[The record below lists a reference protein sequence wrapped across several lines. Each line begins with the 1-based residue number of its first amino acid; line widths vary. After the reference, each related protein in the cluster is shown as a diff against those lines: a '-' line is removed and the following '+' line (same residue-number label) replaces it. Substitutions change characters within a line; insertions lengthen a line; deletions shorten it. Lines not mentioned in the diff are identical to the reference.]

1 MRHIKHFLIVIF
13 FIFSKSVYCCTTA
26 VISGKATND
35 GRALI
40 WKLRDTDYL
49 KNYVKQFTAENGKY
63 AFIGIVNSVDSVGNE
78 VWGGNNEVGF
88 AIMNSASFNVNL
100 DDSVKVK
107 DKEGFFMKKALE
119 TCKTLEDFENLL
131 SNSQKPMG
139 LAAHFGVIDA
149 KGGAAFYEVN
159 NYTWT
164 KYDANDPNVAPEG
177 YILRTNFSE
186 TGKPNVGYGF
196 VRLQTAEQLFT
207 ETTKE
212 KTLDYRSVIQNFS
225 RCLYNPITKN
235 NYKEMYENEPASDR
249 FIHSDNL
256 ITSYGSASCIVI
268 QGVKDNEL
276 PQFTTMWTMIGY
288 PNTCIA
294 LPLWISESE
303 LPNTIIYN
311 DSLKNS
317 KLNQY
322 NMSLLKKCYPI
333 DNPDGYHYLKI
344 SKLVNK
350 ENNGYMQIITPIE
363 TNIFDETDKKLNKW
377 RNKMPPK
384 SEIEQFYTQ
393 LNNIVEKTYKQ
404 ILDK

>member
-212 KTLDYRSVIQNFS
+212 KPLDYRSVIQNFS

-235 NYKEMYENEPASDR
+235 NYKEMYENEPASNR

>member
-207 ETTKE
+207 ETTNE

-235 NYKEMYENEPASDR
+235 NYKEMYENEPASNR

>member
-49 KNYVKQFTAENGKY
+49 KNYVKQFPAEDGKY

-212 KTLDYRSVIQNFS
+212 KPLDYRSVIQNFS

-235 NYKEMYENEPASDR
+235 NYKEMYENEPASNR

-350 ENNGYMQIITPIE
+350 ENNGYMQIITHIE

>member
-49 KNYVKQFTAENGKY
+49 KNYVKQFTAEDGKY

-207 ETTKE
+207 ETTNE

>member
-49 KNYVKQFTAENGKY
+49 KNYVKQFPAENGKY

-212 KTLDYRSVIQNFS
+212 KPLDYRSVIQNFS

>member
-49 KNYVKQFTAENGKY
+49 KNYVKQFPAEDGKY

-207 ETTKE
+207 ETTNE

-235 NYKEMYENEPASDR
+235 NYKEMYENEPASNR

-350 ENNGYMQIITPIE
+350 ENNGYIQIITPIE

>member
-49 KNYVKQFTAENGKY
+49 KNYAKQFPSEDGKY

-235 NYKEMYENEPASDR
+235 NYKEMYENEPASDK

-377 RNKMPPK
+377 RDKMPPK

>member
-212 KTLDYRSVIQNFS
+212 KPLDYRSVIQNFS

-377 RNKMPPK
+377 RDKMPPK

>member
-49 KNYVKQFTAENGKY
+49 KNYAKQFPSEDGKY

-377 RNKMPPK
+377 RDKMPPK

>member
-49 KNYVKQFTAENGKY
+49 KNYAKQFPSEDGKY

>member
-49 KNYVKQFTAENGKY
+49 KNYAKQFPSEDGKY

-164 KYDANDPNVAPEG
+164 KYDANDPYVAPEG

-212 KTLDYRSVIQNFS
+212 KPLDYRSVIQNFS
-225 RCLYNPITKN
+225 GCLYNPITKN

>member
-49 KNYVKQFTAENGKY
+49 KNYVKQFPAEDGKY

-207 ETTKE
+207 ETTNE

-235 NYKEMYENEPASDR
+235 NYKEMYENEPASNR

-350 ENNGYMQIITPIE
+350 ENNGYMQIITHIE

>member
-49 KNYVKQFTAENGKY
+49 KNYVKQFPAEDGKY

-207 ETTKE
+207 ETTNE

-235 NYKEMYENEPASDR
+235 NYKEMYENEPASNR

>member
-212 KTLDYRSVIQNFS
+212 KPLDYRSVIQNFS

>member
-49 KNYVKQFTAENGKY
+49 KNYVKQFPAEDGKY

-235 NYKEMYENEPASDR
+235 NYKEMYENEPASNR

-350 ENNGYMQIITPIE
+350 ENNGYMQIITHIE

>member
-49 KNYVKQFTAENGKY
+49 KNYAKQFPSEDGKY

-212 KTLDYRSVIQNFS
+212 KPLDYRSVIQNFS

-377 RNKMPPK
+377 RDKMPPK

>member
-1 MRHIKHFLIVIF
+1 
-13 FIFSKSVYCCTTA
+13 
-26 VISGKATND
+26 
-35 GRALI
+35 
-40 WKLRDTDYL
+40 
-49 KNYVKQFTAENGKY
+49 
-63 AFIGIVNSVDSVGNE
+63 
-78 VWGGNNEVGF
+78 
-88 AIMNSASFNVNL
+88 
-100 DDSVKVK
+100 
-107 DKEGFFMKKALE
+107 MKKALE

-212 KTLDYRSVIQNFS
+212 KPLDYRSVIQNFS

-404 ILDK
+404 ILDKWEIVFF

>member
-49 KNYVKQFTAENGKY
+49 KNYVKQFPAEDGKY

>member
-49 KNYVKQFTAENGKY
+49 KNYAKQFPSEDGKY

-235 NYKEMYENEPASDR
+235 NYKEMYENEPASNR

-377 RNKMPPK
+377 RDKMPPK

>member
-49 KNYVKQFTAENGKY
+49 KNYVKQFPAEDGKY

-207 ETTKE
+207 ETTNE

-235 NYKEMYENEPASDR
+235 NYKEMYENEPASNR

-377 RNKMPPK
+377 RDKMPPK

>member
-49 KNYVKQFTAENGKY
+49 KNYVKQFTAEDGKY

-212 KTLDYRSVIQNFS
+212 KPLDYRSVIQNFS

>member
-49 KNYVKQFTAENGKY
+49 KNYVKQFTAEDGKY

-377 RNKMPPK
+377 RDKMPPK

>member
-235 NYKEMYENEPASDR
+235 NYKEMYENEPASNR

>member
-49 KNYVKQFTAENGKY
+49 KNYAKQFPSEDGKY

-139 LAAHFGVIDA
+139 LAAHLGVIDA

-212 KTLDYRSVIQNFS
+212 KPLDYRSVIQNFS

-276 PQFTTMWTMIGY
+276 PQFTTMCTMIGY

-393 LNNIVEKTYKQ
+393 LTNIVEKTYKQ

>member
-49 KNYVKQFTAENGKY
+49 KNYVKQFPAEDGKY

-212 KTLDYRSVIQNFS
+212 KPLDYRSVIQNFS

>member
-49 KNYVKQFTAENGKY
+49 KNYAKQFPSEDGKY

-164 KYDANDPNVAPEG
+164 KYDANDPYVAPEG

-377 RNKMPPK
+377 RDKMPPK

>member
-49 KNYVKQFTAENGKY
+49 KNYAKQFPSEDGKY

-212 KTLDYRSVIQNFS
+212 KPLDYRSVIQNFS